1 MDDQNR
7 NLILA
12 SVLSFL
18 VIVAWFFFFP
28 PPEPVQTSAV
38 EATDASTNQQTSA
51 LPGVEKSASSATG
64 QTVSTAEDAPRI
76 SIETQKLMGT
86 ISLKGGRIDDLS
98 LLGYKVDLSEGAEN
112 VTLLKPVGAE
122 GAYYATYGWAALSG
136 VTSNLVPTPD
146 TLWE

>member
-38 EATDASTNQQTSA
+38 EATDASTNQQNSA
-51 LPGVEKSASSATG
+51 LPGVEKSALLPQANGLASG
-64 QTVSTAEDAPRI
+64 RRPKDFYRDPEINGDHFAE
-76 SIETQKLMGT
+76 
-86 ISLKGGRIDDLS
+86 GGRIDDLHCWA
-98 LLGYKVDLSEGAEN
+98 KVDLMRGRK
-112 VTLLKPVGAE
+112 TLPLKPVGE
-122 GAYYATYGWAALSG
+122 DGAYYATYGWAALSG
-136 VTSNLVPTPD
+136 VTSNLVPTPIHCGR
-146 TLWE
+146 